1 MKPTL
6 KILLIVVLLT
16 FNFQLSTFKC
26 FAQDIHFTMY
36 DAMII
41 TTNPAATGVFNGDF
55 RGTMNYRSQWGSI
68 SNPYKTYSVMLD
80 GGLFKNKWKNGYIG
94 AGLNAFKD
102 VAGTTNFGTTK
113 INLSLSS
120 ILFLDNKNSASVGLM
135 GSWVQNSMNPDKL
148 EWDSQF
154 NGQSFNPSLSSNELF
169 TFENQNYFDFSA
181 GALWAYGTG
190 AKTLS
195 SQDEFSIKAG
205 LAFYHVTRPSQQ
217 IEFGEIDKLYSKWAF
232 HAESH
237 IGISNT
243 KLALRPK
250 IVTYIQGPTRQINA
264 GFLVRYRLKEES
276 KYTGFFKEAA
286 ISIGSYYRVG
296 DAFAPTIELEVAS
309 FALGFAYDFNT
320 SGLTAATNGN
330 GGPEIFIRFI
340 NPNPF
345 AAGKGTKSSARF
357 R

>member
-6 KILLIVVLLT
+6 KILLIATLLT
-16 FNFQLSTFKC
+16 FNFQFSTFKC

-68 SNPYKTYSVMLD
+68 GNPFRTYSVMLD
-80 GGLFKNKWKNGYIG
+80 GGVFKNKWKNGYIG

-102 VAGTTNFGTTK
+102 VAGTTDFSTTK
-113 INLSLSS
+113 ISLALSS
-120 ILFLDNKNSASVGLM
+120 VLFLDAKNSASVGLM
-135 GSWVQNSMNPDKL
+135 GSWAQNSISSNNL

-154 NGQSFNPSLSSNELF
+154 NGQFFDPTLGSNEQF
-169 TFENQNYFDFSA
+169 TFKNENYLDFSA

-190 AKTLS
+190 SKTLS
-195 SQDEFSIKAG
+195 SQDEFSIKSG

-217 IEFGEIDKLYSKWAF
+217 IDFGEIDKLYSKWAF

-243 KLALRPK
+243 KLSLRPK
-250 IVTYIQGPTRQINA
+250 LVTYFQGPARQISA

-276 KYTGFFKEAA
+276 KYTGFFKETA
-286 ISIGSYYRVG
+286 ISFGSYYRFG
-296 DAFAPTIELEVAS
+296 DAFAPTIELEIAS

-330 GGPEIFIRFI
+330 GGFEIFIRFI

-345 AAGKGTKSSARF
+345 TTGKGTKSSARF